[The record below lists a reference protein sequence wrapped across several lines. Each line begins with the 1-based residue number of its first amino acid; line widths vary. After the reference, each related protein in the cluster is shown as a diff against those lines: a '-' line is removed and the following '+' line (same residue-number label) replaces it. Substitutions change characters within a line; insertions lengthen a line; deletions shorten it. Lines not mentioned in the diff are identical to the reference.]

1 MLFLE
6 TYEVNK
12 IIAFFKESIQDLNK
26 ALQPSK
32 LESQYKELS
41 KEMQEPSFWLN
52 TKQAKKTAK
61 DATAIRQKLDD
72 FYHLEMKLKSLVEW
86 FEISEEGTEEWII
99 LEQDIDTLQKE
110 LKSFELETILN
121 GPYDYNNAIIELH
134 PGAGGTESQDWCDM
148 LYRMYTRYAQKKR
161 YKVEVLDYQ
170 AGDEAGIKSVT
181 ILIKGPYA
189 YGYLK
194 AERGV
199 HRLVRISPFDSN
211 ARRHTSFAS
220 CDVLPEISDDID
232 IVIKD
237 EDINIDVYRS
247 GGAGGQSV
255 NTTDSAV
262 RITHL
267 ATGIV
272 VTCQN
277 ERSQH
282 KNKDSAM
289 SVLKAKLVQEEI
301 KKQEATVKNIKGEQK
316 DISWGS
322 QIRSYVF
329 HPYQMVKDHRTNYE
343 VGQVDLVMDGE
354 IDGFINAYL
363 KAGDENEQS

>member
-1 MLFLE
+1 ME

-12 IIAFFKESIQDLNK
+12 LIQSFMTSIEDLKKAIDPQKQEEILK
-26 ALQPSK
+26 ALD
-32 LESQYKELS
+32 LD
-41 KEMQEPSFWLN
+41 MQKPDFWSN
-52 TKQAKKTAK
+52 TKEAKKVTKKVAE
-61 DATAIRQKLDD
+61 IRQKIGD
-72 FYHLEMKLKSLVEW
+72 FTQLEKKLKNLVDW
-86 FEISEEGTEEWII
+86 FEISEEGTEEWTI
-99 LEQDIDTLQKE
+99 LEDDIDSFSKE
-110 LKSFELETILN
+110 LRAFEVEILLN
-121 GPYDYNNAIIELH
+121 GPYDQNNAIIELH
-134 PGAGGTESQDWCDM
+134 PGAGGTESQDWADM

-161 YKVEVLDYQ
+161 YKIEILDYQ
-170 AGDEAGIKSVT
+170 PGDEAGIKSVSL
-181 ILIKGPYA
+181 LIKGPYA

-220 CDVLPEISDDID
+220 LDVMPEIDDEIDID
-232 IVIKD
+232 IKD
-237 EDINIDVYRS
+237 EDLKIDVYRS

-267 ATGIV
+267 PTNIV

-277 ERSQH
+277 ERSQL
-282 KNKDSAM
+282 KNKEQAM
-289 SVLKAKLVQEEI
+289 RYLKAKLVQEEI
-301 KKQEATVKNIKGEQK
+301 KKQEEALKSIKGEQK
-316 DISWGS
+316 DIAWGS

-329 HPYQMVKDHRTNYE
+329 HPYQMVKDHRTSYE
-343 VGQVDLVMDGE
+343 VSQVDLVMDGE

-363 KAGDENEQS
+363 KAGDAHD